1 MDLDSARTV
10 VGSLQR
16 SGDSSRESLQ
26 QVLRAPEFR
35 AKGMAEDI
43 RFLPTGDR
51 ISTPVLA
58 QVQPDSKSPTGY
70 AFVPLK

>member
-1 MDLDSARTV
+1 MT
-10 VGSLQR
+10 GLQR
-16 SGDSSRESLQ
+16 GGSSRESLQ
-26 QVLRAPEFR
+26 QILRTPEFR

-58 QVQPDSKSPTGY
+58 QVQPDPKSPTGY